1 MRFPCFLAA
10 LVVAFAAPSFASYLV
25 VLTDGGFFQVKSA
38 ALLGADRL
46 RLHLP
51 EGAWVELPLSRVER
65 VVEMAE
71 PQLPKQEDERPQ
83 EKTPVACAP
92 VFASQPLPA
101 KLPYRRE
108 IAAAAQRHNLDPTL
122 LAAVVAVES
131 GFNPFAV
138 SRVGARGLMQL
149 MPGVWLAYG
158 LLDPHQPAANLEAGA
173 AHLRKLLDRFSRV
186 DWALAAYNAG
196 AAVVEAYGGIPP
208 FRETQK
214 YVHQVLARWCPGETG
229 KGL

>member
-1 MRFPCFLAA
+1 MRFLCFLAA
-10 LVVAFAAPSFASYLV
+10 LVVAFTAPSFASYLV
-25 VLTDGGFFQVKSA
+25 VLTDGGFFQVASA
-38 ALLGADRL
+38 ALAGTDRL

-51 EGAWVELPLSRVER
+51 EGAWVELPVSRVER
-65 VVEMAE
+65 VVEVAE
-71 PQLPKQEDERPQ
+71 PSTQEEHGEQPR
-83 EKTPVACAP
+83 EETPVACTP
-92 VFASQPLPA
+92 GFAAQPLPA
-101 KLPYRRE
+101 ELPYRRE
-108 IAAAAQRHNLDPTL
+108 IAAAAQRHNLDPRL

-158 LLDPHQPAANLEAGA
+158 LLDPHQPASNLEVGA

-208 FRETQK
+208 FRETRN
-214 YVHQVLARWCPGETG
+214 YVTHVLTRWCPQQTG